1 MPKYVVEILTY
12 ALNKASKS
20 VNNSSIL
27 LLGLSYKKNIDDI
40 RESPSLDVL
49 DALISMGAKVSYSD
63 PFIPSYRTDKSGT
76 LLLNSVDLT
85 SDSIEKYDAVLLLT
99 DHDSF
104 NYGMIESSS
113 KLIIDTRGKFEP
125 CSNIFRA

>member
-1 MPKYVVEILTY
+1 MAFHI
-12 ALNKASKS
+12 
-20 VNNSSIL
+20 
-27 LLGLSYKKNIDDI
+27 NIDDI

-49 DALISMGAKVSYSD
+49 DALISMGAKVSHSD

-113 KLIIDTRGKFEP
+113 KLIIDTRGKLEPARISFEHSTP
-125 CSNIFRA
+125 YQLK